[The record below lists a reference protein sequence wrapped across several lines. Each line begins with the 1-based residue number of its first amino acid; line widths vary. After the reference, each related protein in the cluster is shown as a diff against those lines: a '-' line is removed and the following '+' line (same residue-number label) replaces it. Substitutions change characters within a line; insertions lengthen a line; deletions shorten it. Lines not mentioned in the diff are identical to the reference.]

1 MALLPAL
8 AAWWRRSIVVER
20 ASDNTDVHLIRID
33 AGDGSPAQEALYSR
47 RDIFG
52 LAWVCGRIVEEHGTR
67 AVHSVTLTAEPLTL
81 DDGEVIERALAVP
94 DWARARL
101 YRAIERAAR
110 GMGWRGECPR
120 PSGRAV
126 YR

>member
-1 MALLPAL
+1 MTLFSTL
-8 AAWWRRSIVVER
+8 AAWWRRSVIVKR
-20 ASDNTDVHLIRID
+20 AADDTDVHLIRID
-33 AGDGSPAQEALYSR
+33 SADGSPAQEAYYSR

-52 LAWVCGRIVEEHGTR
+52 LAWVCGRVVEQYGTR
-67 AVHSVTLTAEPLTL
+67 GMHGVTLTAEPLTL

-101 YRAIERAAR
+101 YRAIQNAAR

-120 PSGRAV
+120 PSEHAV